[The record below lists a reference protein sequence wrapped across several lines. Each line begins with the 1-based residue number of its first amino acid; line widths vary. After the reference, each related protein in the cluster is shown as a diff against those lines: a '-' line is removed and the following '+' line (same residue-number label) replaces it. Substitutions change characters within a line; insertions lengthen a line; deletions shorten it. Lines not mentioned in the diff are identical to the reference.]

1 MDILKLSQYQERSY
15 AESANSKGF
24 VNYGDDNLFP
34 QYLID
39 LFHSS
44 STHNA
49 LTTTIATMVFGE
61 GFDAT
66 TLDGRLAFNQ
76 WNLNDELRKA
86 CVDFQIQGGFALEVN
101 WSLDRTTIANVSHLP
116 FENIRSGFVNED
128 EKVDYYYYSKDWSSK
143 RAEVDEICTFDP
155 ERNLDHPTQI
165 LYVKP
170 FSPGSFYYPKPCYT
184 GSIDYIELDK
194 EIGKYH
200 INNMLNGMAPSYRVH
215 FLNGIPP
222 EEERNRIR
230 MDIERQMTGAG
241 NAGKFIVTY
250 SDDPERR
257 PIFEPFE
264 LSDAHNQYQFLSE
277 EVTAKIM
284 VGHRVTNPQMFGV
297 AVPGKLGGGGELA
310 ESADLFEQNVVLP
323 NRLIVKDTIQTL
335 LRASGLDSSVIPLG
349 SAIQDGNV
357 DQSYTGIQV
366 ASAIEVVTKVK
377 TGEIN
382 QTQAIQILVS
392 MLGFDIDQATAMF
405 GDVNV
410 NLSSD
415 EVNLDA
421 SWEFLDALGED
432 MSDDWELIDE
442 VEVDNDLEAAR
453 DALWAFAERVPGDS
467 NRKSEMDN
475 EIVRIRYKYDGGLSD
490 DSREFCKKMVR
501 ARRVWRKEDIQ
512 AAGGLAVN
520 PGFGPGGSDTYS
532 IWEFK
537 GGPWCS
543 HRWIRQTYL
552 KKDNNRKVDVAEAKR
567 IISRLPI
574 EERKAN
580 QIKSEVGGIQD
591 IKPRNM
597 PNNGYLNPR

>member
-1 MDILKLSQYQERSY
+1 
-15 AESANSKGF
+15 
-24 VNYGDDNLFP
+24 
-34 QYLID
+34 
-39 LFHSS
+39 
-44 STHNA
+44 
-49 LTTTIATMVFGE
+49 
-61 GFDAT
+61 
-66 TLDGRLAFNQ
+66 
-76 WNLNDELRKA
+76 
-86 CVDFQIQGGFALEVN
+86 
-101 WSLDRTTIANVSHLP
+101 
-116 FENIRSGFVNED
+116 
-128 EKVDYYYYSKDWSSK
+128 
-143 RAEVDEICTFDP
+143 
-155 ERNLDHPTQI
+155 
-165 LYVKP
+165 
-170 FSPGSFYYPKPCYT
+170 
-184 GSIDYIELDK
+184 
-194 EIGKYH
+194 
-200 INNMLNGMAPSYRVH
+200 
-215 FLNGIPP
+215 
-222 EEERNRIR
+222 
-230 MDIERQMTGAG
+230 
-241 NAGKFIVTY
+241 
-250 SDDPERR
+250 
-257 PIFEPFE
+257 
-264 LSDAHNQYQFLSE
+264 
-277 EVTAKIM
+277 
-284 VGHRVTNPQMFGV
+284 
-297 AVPGKLGGGGELA
+297 
-310 ESADLFEQNVVLP
+310 
-323 NRLIVKDTIQTL
+323 
-335 LRASGLDSSVIPLG
+335 
-349 SAIQDGNV
+349 
-357 DQSYTGIQV
+357 
-366 ASAIEVVTKVK
+366 
-377 TGEIN
+377 
-382 QTQAIQILVS
+382 

-432 MSDDWELIDE
+432 ISEEWELIDE

-475 EIVRIRYKYDGGLSD
+475 DIVRIRYKYDGGLSD